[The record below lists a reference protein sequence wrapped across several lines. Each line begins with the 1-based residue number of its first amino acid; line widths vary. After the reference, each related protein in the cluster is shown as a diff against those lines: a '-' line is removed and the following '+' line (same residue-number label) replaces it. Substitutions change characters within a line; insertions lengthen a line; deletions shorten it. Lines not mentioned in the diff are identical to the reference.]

1 MTAPHSN
8 HQPQSVRSMTGFG
21 AASRE
26 TGGFAV
32 RVEARSVN
40 NRGLT
45 ISVRAPSF
53 LDAQSAAIEAGVK
66 RRCSRGTVAV
76 AISIQRARNAAPS
89 RIASAVVADYA
100 EQASILAEELGMHP
114 PSLGDLLRL
123 PGALED
129 APAADATEAELATVV
144 EAVDAALDEMIVMR
158 DREGASLAA
167 ELRSL
172 VAQLEDAAG
181 RVEAR
186 APAAVLVQRDKL
198 RERLSQLL
206 VPGQTIPDDLIAR
219 EIAVL
224 ADRTDVAEEVARLRS
239 HVSQWREALDQGGAV
254 GRRLD
259 FLTQELGREANTVG
273 SKCQDAETTRIVVEM
288 KVAVER
294 LKEQTANLE

>member
-1 MTAPHSN
+1 MPAPA
-8 HQPQSVRSMTGFG
+8 PTVRSMTGFG
-21 AASRE
+21 AAARDAS
-26 TGGFAV
+26 GLAV

-45 ISVRAPSF
+45 VSVRAPSW
-53 LDAQSAAIEAGVK
+53 LDGQASAIEACVK
-66 RRCSRGTVAV
+66 RVCTRGTVTIG
-76 AISIQRARNAAPS
+76 ISVHRARNAAPS
-89 RIASAVVADYA
+89 RIAAAVVEDYA
-100 EQASILAEELGMHP
+100 EQASVIAEELGMHP
-114 PSLGDLLRL
+114 PTLGDLLRL

-129 APAADATEAELATVV
+129 APAADATDAETAAVL
-144 EAVDAALDEMIVMR
+144 EAVDAALTAMAAMR
-158 DREGASLAA
+158 EREGAALAA
-167 ELRSL
+167 ELRAL
-172 VAQLEDAAG
+172 VGQLEDAAG

-186 APAAVLVQRDKL
+186 APAAVLAQRDKL
-198 RERLSQLL
+198 RERLNRLL
-206 VPGQTIPDDLIAR
+206 APGQTVPEELLAR

-239 HVSQWREALDQGGAV
+239 HVAQWREALDQGGAV

-294 LKEQTANLE
+294 LKEQAANLE